1 MENKIDE
8 YPSTR
13 MENKTYQTQTQNNK
27 MSKSIP
33 NNPIASSPHRP
44 RLNVL
49 LHREG
54 MMVGFVPNIITN
66 TAIITYFAAIFACTL
81 IYSGHILN
89 WKWWL
94 FGIVEA
100 LGFFCFANIN
110 TKNWA
115 KMRPMSYTKKLFWG
129 AFALRVVWVFISYIL
144 YNNWTGTP
152 FSIDAADELFYDE
165 VGHYGASLIR
175 EGNWNIYTE
184 IINYSNAA
192 FSDMG
197 YPIYLSIVYWIFGD
211 SILMARII
219 KAILSAWTAVLV
231 YKLAS
236 RNFGE
241 QTGRI
246 AGVFC
251 MLMPNLIYYCSFQL
265 KEVEMV
271 FLAMLFVERADA
283 LLRKGKLTFFPTFAL
298 MLIPLFL
305 FMIRTAL
312 AATLVLAFFCTLLLT
327 TGRIVGWGKRILL
340 IVAAGIFVVVMFL
353 SNTSIG
359 EDIVKMWSTGG
370 SQQEANMEWL
380 TKRENGNQFAKYA
393 GAAVFA
399 PMIFTIPFPTMNEVP
414 GQENQKMIHG
424 GNFVKNIL
432 SYFTIM
438 VLVLLLFSGDWRKY
452 VLPLAVM
459 CGYLVVLVFSNFAQ
473 SERFHLPIL
482 PLSLMFAAYGISIM
496 KRYPWIKQYFNY
508 WCVLMFIAAVAWNW
522 FKLAGRG
529 MI

>member
-1 MENKIDE
+1 
-8 YPSTR
+8 
-13 MENKTYQTQTQNNK
+13 
-27 MSKSIP
+27 
-33 NNPIASSPHRP
+33 
-44 RLNVL
+44 L
-49 LHREG
+49 
-54 MMVGFVPNIITN
+54 
-66 TAIITYFAAIFACTL
+66 
-81 IYSGHILN
+81 YSGHILN
-89 WKWWL
+89 WKWWI
-94 FGIVEA
+94 FGIVSA
-100 LGFFCFANIN
+100 VGFFYYANIQS
-110 TKNWA
+110 KLWI
-115 KMRPMSYTKKLFWG
+115 KMRPMSFVKKLFWS
-129 AFALRVVWVFISYIL
+129 AFALRAVWVLVSYFL
-144 YNNWTGTP
+144 YNSWTGTP
-152 FSIDAADELFYDE
+152 FSIGAADELFYDE

-175 EGNWNIYTE
+175 EGNWHIYSG
-184 IINYSNAA
+184 IVDYSGAL

-197 YPIYLSIVYWIFGD
+197 YPIYLSIIYWIFGD
-211 SILMARII
+211 SILIPRII
-219 KAILSAWTAVLV
+219 KAIMGAYTTVLV

-246 AGVFC
+246 AGIFC

-298 MLIPLFL
+298 MLIPLSL

-327 TGRIVGWGKRILL
+327 TGCVVGWGKRILL
-340 IVAAGIFVVVMFL
+340 IVAASAFVVVMML

-359 EDIVKMWSTGG
+359 QDVMAMWERGG
-370 SQQEANMEWL
+370 SGQKANMEWRSVRDVGQGM
-380 TKRENGNQFAKYA
+380 TQKFAKYA

-432 SYFTIM
+432 SYFTI
-438 VLVLLLFSGDWRKY
+438 VALVILLLSGDWRKY
-452 VLPLAVM
+452 VLPLAVLV
-459 CGYLVVLVFSNFAQ
+459 GYLVVLVFSNFAQ
-473 SERFHLPIL
+473 SERFHQPIL

-496 KRYPWIKQYFNY
+496 KQYPWIKTYFSY
-508 WCVLMFIAAVAWNW
+508 WCVLMFLAAVAWNW